1 MKFNVDNLMEQL
13 IHMDCQC
20 DGCGISP
27 IIGVR
32 YKCSVLDNF
41 NFCANCEAK
50 KDHEHPFLKIYK
62 PDEGAN
68 AIFAAINEQMVTPGN
83 NENENEPEEFHVFFR
98 NLVSQVVDEI
108 KFKCAKKMEKGEKT
122 SKKEKRSES
131 QKKEKK
137 EKKEKRQASPKKERK
152 EKVAKNETSKRFK
165 GPFDLYD
172 NSKTTEGKDEKKQFD
187 WRQFADG
194 GANSEWK
201 TKKAVLVSAPQ
212 DVLIG

>member
-1 MKFNVDNLMEQL
+1 
-13 IHMDCQC
+13 
-20 DGCGISP
+20 
-27 IIGVR
+27 
-32 YKCSVLDNF
+32 
-41 NFCANCEAK
+41 
-50 KDHEHPFLKIYK
+50 
-62 PDEGAN
+62 
-68 AIFAAINEQMVTPGN
+68 
-83 NENENEPEEFHVFFR
+83 
-98 NLVSQVVDEI
+98 
-108 KFKCAKKMEKGEKT
+108 MEKGEKT

-152 EKVAKNETSKRFK
+152 EKVAKNETSKGFK
-165 GPFDLYD
+165 GPFNLYD